1 MTLEVY
7 KFLFVSC
14 LTISV
19 IGFIVLRN
27 KAASWERMYKSL
39 VRVDEMYNEK
49 VKVTLNDLIMQVEDR
64 NERLQNLNHELFGFH
79 IANSVSNSGRKKS
92 FPRFQSSLFWLHN
105 NGASV
110 TLFI

>member
-7 KFLFVSC
+7 KFLFVIC
-14 LTISV
+14 LTIIV

-64 NERLQNLNHELFGFH
+64 NKRLQNLNHEVLRLAC
-79 IANSVSNSGRKKS
+79 ANEDLRVAISKQQEINSES
-92 FPRFQSSLFWLHN
+92 
-105 NGASV
+105 
-110 TLFI
+110 

>member
-1 MTLEVY
+1 SGNQQRQGY
-7 KFLFVSC
+7 AK
-14 LTISV
+14 
-19 IGFIVLRN
+19 
-27 KAASWERMYKSL
+27 
-39 VRVDEMYNEK
+39 
-49 VKVTLNDLIMQVEDR
+49 
-64 NERLQNLNHELFGFH
+64 NLNIFNKIMTLFGFH